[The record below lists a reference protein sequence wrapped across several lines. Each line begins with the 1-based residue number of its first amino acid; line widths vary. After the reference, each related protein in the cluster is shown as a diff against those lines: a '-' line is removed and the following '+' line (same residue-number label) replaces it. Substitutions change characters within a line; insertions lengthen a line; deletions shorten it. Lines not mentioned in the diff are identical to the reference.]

1 MRKFPQKFTLNK
13 QVVRDL
19 QCETI
24 TKYFGQ
30 SLGRLAYF
38 GLPSSSLDDVVQW
51 SPFLGSITAVER
63 GENGKEW
70 ELQHDLELQAFKNGL
85 FDRLTLLRGDID
97 DVLLQG
103 KDSLGTKVSF
113 PFDIISL
120 DYSGGLF
127 YANKGELKRLKAIDA
142 VFQHQGE
149 PGRNFLFFLSCNL
162 DSIDQGEVKNTFSNI
177 RTTLNRKGSNGD
189 EVLDAFLKHP
199 LDEARLKLYVPY
211 AVNQFAAKSRFHCE
225 TQDVI
230 FYTGNLKTRMMAF
243 RFFVKHDA
251 RTTTPREPR
260 ERLAQIVNAPMVE
273 IIEGQQKITT
283 LGLPKV
289 RAG

>member
-1 MRKFPQKFTLNK
+1 MRKSPQTFTQNK

-30 SLGRLAYF
+30 NLGTLTYF

-51 SPFLGSITAVER
+51 AAFLRSITAVER

-70 ELQHDLELQAFKNGL
+70 ELQHDLELQAFKYGL
-85 FDRLTLLRGDID
+85 FDKLTLLRGDID
-97 DVLLQG
+97 DILLLG
-103 KDSLGTKVSF
+103 KDSSGTKVVF
-113 PFDIISL
+113 PFDIVSL

-127 YANKGELKRLKAIDA
+127 YVINDELRRLNAIDSL
-142 VFQHQGE
+142 FQSQSAS
-149 PGRNFLFFLSCNL
+149 GRNFLFFLSCNL
-162 DSIDQGEVKNTFSNI
+162 DAVHQGELNNTFANI
-177 RTTLNRKGSNGD
+177 RTALNRRGSNGN
-189 EVLDAFLKHP
+189 EVLNAFEKHP
-199 LDEARLKLYVPY
+199 MDEARLKLYVPY
-211 AVNQFAAKSRFHCE
+211 AVNHFAAKSHFHCE

-243 RFFVKHDA
+243 RFFAKYDS
-251 RTTTPREPR
+251 RTTAPREPR
-260 ERLAQIVNAPMVE
+260 ERLAQIINAPLIE
-273 IIEGQQKITT
+273 IVAGQQKVTT

-289 RAG
+289 RSG